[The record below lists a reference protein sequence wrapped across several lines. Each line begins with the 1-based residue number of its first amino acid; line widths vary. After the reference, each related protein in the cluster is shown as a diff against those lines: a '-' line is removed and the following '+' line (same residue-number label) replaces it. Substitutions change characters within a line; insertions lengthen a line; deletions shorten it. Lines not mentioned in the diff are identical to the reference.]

1 MSEEGQRTMVIKNY
15 RVCANNID
23 KELKEEFSA
32 LCKKKGL
39 TESRY
44 LVMLMKKEIENA
56 KRSNH

>member
-1 MSEEGQRTMVIKNY
+1 MVIKNY